1 MGWKLLRIS
10 TPMTFIRN
18 PRTGFSLGSG
28 GYTAVELIIVAGL
41 LSLLIGAI
49 FTPLVTGQFYWHRGE
64 SDVQVQR
71 KARSALERVIRDIQH
86 AGFRSEGLNYI
97 KTARADEISFEADLD
112 DDGTAETVHFYKDG
126 DSLKKGVQLVG
137 ELSETVSQVADNVSA
152 FSLTYYDNSDS
163 DPPTEVTLGA
173 DGNVSSSDL
182 NRIALVEARITT
194 SITRSGYT
202 KEITLNSE
210 ALIRR

>member
-10 TPMTFIRN
+10 TPGIFIRN
-18 PRTGFSLGSG
+18 PRTGSSLGTG

-71 KARSALERVIRDIQH
+71 KARSALERVIRDIRH
-86 AGFRSEGLNYI
+86 AGFRSEGFDYI
-97 KTARADEISFEADLD
+97 NKARADEISFEADLD
-112 DDGTAETVHFYKDG
+112 DDGTAETVHFFKDG

-137 ELSETVSQVADNVSA
+137 ELSETVSLVADNVSA
-152 FSLTYYDNSDS
+152 FSLTYYENS
-163 DPPTEVTLGA
+163 DPPIKITLDA

-182 NRIALVEARITT
+182 NGIALVEARITT